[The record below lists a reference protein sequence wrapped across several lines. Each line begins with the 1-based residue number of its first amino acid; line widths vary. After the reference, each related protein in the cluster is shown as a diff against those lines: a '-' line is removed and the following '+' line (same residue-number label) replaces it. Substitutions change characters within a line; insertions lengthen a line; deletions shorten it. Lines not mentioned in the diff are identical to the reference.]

1 MDIELNK
8 KNAIAFYKMAYEG
21 DPKRAVEL
29 YVGNEYIQHNPEVE
43 DGKKDLLSISQECRV
58 NIRIKPFG
66 L

>member
-21 DPKRAVEL
+21 NPKKAVEL
-29 YVGNEYIQHNPEVE
+29 YVGSEYIQHNPEVE
-43 DGKKDLLSISQECRV
+43 DGKKDLLSISLECTM
-58 NIRIKPFG
+58 NSRIKLFI